1 MSHGS
6 QEKHPSQGKTVKGC
20 KKEFIIGISPMLG
33 NFGAGLRKEDFAL
46 YLMQSRGG
54 VIEL

>member
-20 KKEFIIGISPMLG
+20 KKEFIIGVSPMLG